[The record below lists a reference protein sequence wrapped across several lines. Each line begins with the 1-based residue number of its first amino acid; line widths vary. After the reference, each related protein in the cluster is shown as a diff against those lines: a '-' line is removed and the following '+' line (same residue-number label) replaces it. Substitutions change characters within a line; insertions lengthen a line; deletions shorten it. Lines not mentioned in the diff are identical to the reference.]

1 MDTEVAKA
9 LTTDNII
16 DITTTG
22 RKTGQLRRIEIRFD
36 NLGGEL
42 VITGMPSTR
51 RSWYA
56 NMVAHPEFTFHLK
69 MSMRADIPAKATPI
83 TDSAER
89 RDVYTR
95 LAETWRWSEE
105 RKSQELAGWIE
116 TAALVR
122 LELDNG

>member
-1 MDTEVAKA
+1 MDTAVAKA

-42 VITGMPSTR
+42 VITGMPGTR

-69 MSMRADIPAKATPI
+69 ERTHADIPAKATPI

-89 RDVYTR
+89 TPSW
-95 LAETWRWSEE
+95 L
-105 RKSQELAGWIE
+105 
-116 TAALVR
+116 
-122 LELDNG
+122 